1 MVSATTYISIDIQD
15 NKSVNNEKKDYPTP
29 DRNKI
34 IAFPGADGA
43 GKYTTGGAGGTVY
56 IVTSLADDGSE
67 GTFRWAINQ
76 KGTRTIVF
84 AVDGII
90 ELQKPLR
97 VNNGDL
103 TIAGQ
108 TSPGGICI
116 ANYPFTIN
124 SSNIIIRFIRFR
136 PGNSNVDCDGLGG
149 CDKQNVI
156 IDHCSVSWGSDECLS
171 VYGMQNST
179 VQWCLAYQ
187 ALRVTDVK
195 INAATGKFASHG
207 YGGNWGGN
215 YASCLLYTSPSPRD

>member
-1 MVSATTYISIDIQD
+1 MNKKLPAALCILLTIPIMVSATTYISIDIQD

-108 TSPGGICI
+108 TAPGDGICLK
-116 ANYPFTIN
+116 NYTFSIQADN
-124 SSNIIIRFIRFR
+124 VIVRFIRSR
-136 PGNSNVDCDGLGG
+136 MGVD
-149 CDKQNVI
+149 
-156 IDHCSVSWGSDECLS
+156 
-171 VYGMQNST
+171 
-179 VQWCLAYQ
+179 
-187 ALRVTDVK
+187 
-195 INAATGKFASHG
+195 
-207 YGGNWGGN
+207 
-215 YASCLLYTSPSPRD
+215 SPMVHHQRKPCQLHS